1 MRNLLIVLIIA
12 LTFSGVAFAQE
23 STPDPSQI
31 GVDTAQQ
38 RLQEVSIEKFEDP
51 GFWSVT
57 MPLDHGVVTH
67 RRFEGTP
74 LDKQPIEGE
83 DTVGIDE
90 PDQYVLAVKAQY
102 FRRVNTTISI
112 VPSRPIAIPGIT
124 KTISLWVVGRNF
136 NHRLSVVVEDYFG
149 NRIAIPMGM
158 LNFSGWK
165 QMTVAIPPTVEQT
178 NPFFAE
184 LSGLRILG
192 FIIEPELTETY
203 GTYYVYFDDLRAVT
217 DLFAEENRDPDDMAD
232 GW

>member
-31 GVDTAQQ
+31 GLDTAQQ